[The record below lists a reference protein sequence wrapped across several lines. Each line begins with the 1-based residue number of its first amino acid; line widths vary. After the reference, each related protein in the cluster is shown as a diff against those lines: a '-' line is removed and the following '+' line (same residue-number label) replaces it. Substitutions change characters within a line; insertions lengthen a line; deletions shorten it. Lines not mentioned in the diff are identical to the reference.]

1 LRSAASSSKAEEEA
15 AAATAQAVDEA
26 GLARRAVNS
35 AGTDAGAMPPQVRRL
50 SQHRRVACARFG
62 APQVLEM
69 DAYLNLIL

>member
-50 SQHRRVACARFG
+50 SIVAWL
-62 APQVLEM
+62 VLALALRKCSRWM
-69 DAYLNLIL
+69 RI